1 MDCCTLEI
9 PIQSSSSLYTLF
21 KSNGNN
27 TINLANEGVKHGSYE
42 RRLAKIR
49 VFKLSSK
56 YKVPHSSCVV

>member
-1 MDCCTLEI
+1 MNCCTLEI
-9 PIQSSSSLYTLF
+9 PIQSKSSLYTLF

-27 TINLANEGVKHGSYE
+27 TINLTNAGVKHGSYE
-42 RRLAKIR
+42 RRLSKIR